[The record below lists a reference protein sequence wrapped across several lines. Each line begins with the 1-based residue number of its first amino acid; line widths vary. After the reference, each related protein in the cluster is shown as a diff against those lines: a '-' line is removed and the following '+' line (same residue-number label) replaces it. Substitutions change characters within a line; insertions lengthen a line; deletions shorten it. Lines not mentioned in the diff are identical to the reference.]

1 MAVMINTIEELVS
14 VTKKDNWKKLGQ
26 LLDSITP
33 YNVASSGSGIAMR
46 RTEIGLCE
54 LVSYMFANTGNTLY
68 TSTKQSQT
76 GWSVALWKE
85 SDVYL
90 GTLVETIYS
99 AEVDY
104 TLVSINTPDSLEPFL
119 YDRLTKLG
127 HLAANSARIQSM
139 VEACREAK
147 SKHESAFINEVQWL
161 ATKRNGW
168 RINRRMMY
176 LRFSPTLPTTKRDG
190 RRTNRRMMYL
200 HFLLILPTTLTG
212 KNGGIYL

>member
-1 MAVMINTIEELVS
+1 MSGKLVDLMKELVS
-14 VTKKDNWKKLGQ
+14 STTKDNWMKLEQ

-33 YNVASSGSGIAMR
+33 LDSVTSVVTSTVVATR
-46 RTEIGLCE
+46 RTDVSLCKM
-54 LVSYMFANTGNTLY
+54 VGFMCMRPNCTVFARTQQG
-68 TSTKQSQT
+68 QT
-76 GWSVALWKE
+76 GWSVTLWKE

-161 ATKRNGW
+161 ATKRYG
-168 RINRRMMY
+168 
-176 LRFSPTLPTTKRDG
+176 L
-190 RRTNRRMMYL
+190 
-200 HFLLILPTTLTG
+200 
-212 KNGGIYL
+212 